1 MPQSSSSPSDST
13 SSSLVHVLLPPDP
26 SQSQSQSHSQLQ
38 SQLQSQS
45 ASVSVSAAAS
55 VVSSSPDPIDH
66 DDALHSS
73 SSSHDHHTT
82 DTTNRRLLSPSPLLL
97 PPPTAPSPGHAT
109 TTEYTPTNPDG
120 PRPRDV
126 VAAHTAHASLRQG
139 SSSPLNTSARERSP
153 PVAADDEIEME
164 PLKETGHRRR
174 RSSLM
179 QSAGASNHQRVPSR
193 NQGNMLEEPKISEED
208 LGTTPSASKNIDD
221 DSFSD
226 EDLHD
231 DEETGLTKKD
241 KRRKKQKKRNN
252 TRLDQ
257 RFVRGEISAE
267 EKKEADQNVF
277 RKSAVNVALILLW
290 YFFSLS
296 ISLYNKWMFDENRLN
311 FAFPLFTTACHMLV
325 QFGLASLVL
334 FLIPSLRPSNGVR
347 NSDLGRSRHESEPDR
362 PLMTKMFYLTRIGP
376 CGAATGL
383 DIGLGNTSL
392 KFITLTFYT
401 FVLIFAFLFRLEKPT
416 WRLVA
421 IIATMTA
428 GVVLMVSGEVEFKV
442 SGFILVISAAFFSGF
457 RWGLTQILLLR
468 NPATSNP
475 FSSIFFLAPVM
486 FLTLIVIAIPVEGF
500 PALIEGLKVLV
511 AEWGAI
517 TTPLFLLF
525 PGCIAFLMTAS
536 EFALL
541 QRTSVVTLSI
551 AGIFKE
557 VVTISA
563 AAIVFNDRLTPVNF
577 VGLITTMGAIV
588 AYNYIK
594 ITQMREDAQK
604 EVQRGHMEVAHA
616 SGASSSGSDN
626 DDGSGEEAG
635 LLRNSTDYEDNLVTA
650 DGDILPNP
658 GHTAHE
664 SRTAQAHR
672 DN

>member
-1 MPQSSSSPSDST
+1 MSTSSSE
-13 SSSLVHVLLPPDP
+13 SSSLVHVLSP
-26 SQSQSQSHSQLQ
+26 SAVP
-38 SQLQSQS
+38 S
-45 ASVSVSAAAS
+45 AI
-55 VVSSSPDPIDH
+55 SSSPDPIDH
-66 DDALHSS
+66 QDALPAQEPRS
-73 SSSHDHHTT
+73 
-82 DTTNRRLLSPSPLLL
+82 RRLLSPSPLLL
-97 PPPTAPSPGHAT
+97 PPPTASSPAHAT
-109 TTEYTPTNPDG
+109 TTETADD
-120 PRPRDV
+120 PRPRDQD
-126 VAAHTAHASLRQG
+126 VADLAHAPSPLG
-139 SSSPLNTSARERSP
+139 PSASSHNSSPLRQP
-153 PVAADDEIEME
+153 GPVLDDDDDDDAAIEME
-164 PLKETGHRRR
+164 PLKGAGHRRR

-179 QSAGASNHQRVPSR
+179 QSAVSSHGHSRVPSR
-193 NQGNMLEEPKISEED
+193 SHQGGNLLEEPKISEERD
-208 LGTTPSASKNIDD
+208 GPSPSASKDAD

-241 KRRKKQKKRNN
+241 KKRKSNKRRHN

-257 RFVRGEISAE
+257 RIARGGVTAD
-267 EKKEADQNVF
+267 EKKEADQNVV
-277 RKSAVNVALILLW
+277 RKSMVNVVLILLW
-290 YFFSLS
+290 YLFSLS
-296 ISLYNKWMFDENRLN
+296 ISLYNKWMFDKDHLN
-311 FAFPLFTTACHMLV
+311 FSFPMFTTACHMLV
-325 QFGLASLVL
+325 QFALASLVL
-334 FLIPSLRPSNGVR
+334 FLIPSLRPSHALR
-347 NSDLGRSRHESEPDR
+347 HSDLGRSRHESEPDK
-362 PLMTKMFYLTRIGP
+362 PLMSKMFYLTRIGP

-401 FVLIFAFLFRLEKPT
+401 MCKSSSLAFVLIFAFLFRLEKPT

-428 GVVLMVSGEVEFKV
+428 GVVLMVSGEVEFNLA
-442 SGFILVISAAFFSGF
+442 GFVLVISAAFFSGF

-475 FSSIFFLAPVM
+475 FSSIFFLAPIM
-486 FLTLIVIAIPVEGF
+486 FLTLIVIAIPLEGF
-500 PALIEGLKVLV
+500 PALIEGVKILV
-511 AEWGAI
+511 NEWGAFM
-517 TTPLFLLF
+517 TPLFLLF

-563 AAIVFNDRLTPVNF
+563 SAVVFHDRLTPVNF
-577 VGLITTMGAIV
+577 VGLITTIGAIA

-594 ITQMREDAQK
+594 ITKMREDARK
-604 EVQRGHMEVAHA
+604 EVQRDNMET
-616 SGASSSGSDN
+616 SESSGSSASDN
-626 DDGSGEEAG
+626 DEGGEETG

-658 GHTAHE
+658 SHTEQE